1 MTKQAYGNTNQTEG
15 TMTPQITLTDYLF
28 AVLII
33 AAGIFCMR
41 ALLENIRFLTEEIRA
56 PLLLDVS
63 KLPDKRR
70 SFFLM
75 VLWIVLSAFFFGTAA
90 VLFSDPGRIISG
102 AYTPDMYG
110 WLAGVV
116 LLTAA
121 AACVMLVYRYY
132 ILWSRFDR

>member
-1 MTKQAYGNTNQTEG
+1 MMA
-15 TMTPQITLTDYLF
+15 PQITLTDYLF
-28 AVLII
+28 AGLII

-41 ALLENIRFLTEEIRA
+41 ALVENIRFLTEEIRA

-102 AYTPDMYG
+102 DYTPDMYG
-110 WLAGVV
+110 WLAGIVV
-116 LLTAA
+116 LTAA

-132 ILWSRFDR
+132 ILWSRFER